1 VRPSTVR
8 ALRAGLLAL
17 VISVTAAVAWLLRPS
32 PPAPPSPS
40 APAAAEPAAP
50 RTERLVYRNF
60 KGDKVSFTLQAES
73 QVGREQEE
81 LHLRGVVLTFSYVAR
96 GAEDTTTIT
105 ADDCVYTP
113 SVQRAVFRGHVHVR
127 TTANGFE
134 LTSEE
139 LVYRGDKGLARSDDV
154 VHFKRKD
161 VSGTSKGMTYHAEE
175 GRLELAAEVFLV
187 IADEKRPEMRIR
199 AGRADAEREE
209 GALRFADG
217 VEVTQGPDTLKAA
230 RLNVNFT
237 PEQTIYRAVAVD
249 DVDLQ
254 ASSAGLLPSTSGALA
269 SGGGRHLR
277 CKKLDLWFRPDR
289 SVKEATAGPDADLV
303 AMSGP
308 REPPERRHLKA
319 RVLVFHFD
327 EQGRLE
333 EVQAQ
338 KDSSFVAEALPPAAA
353 PPRTVDCQSFVAR
366 LDPPTGEAREIE
378 FNKDVVFRQGQRVA
392 TAQAGWYQGKD
403 ALLLLK
409 EGPRLV
415 DEEHATEL
423 SARAIDLGT
432 RTGDVS
438 ARHDVRHVMSHRRGP
453 GKAGLLGNDAPVI
466 MTARFFDYEAKTRTA
481 RYREDA
487 LLRSG
492 RDEIRAP
499 EIRHQEDEAGKR
511 RLHAAGG
518 VVSLLHPRPAPG
530 EKLAGA
536 VEGRAA
542 EMLYDEVKGQIV
554 YKGDVTLRQGDIAT
568 RSPQATLVLTAD
580 GTGVEKLTAGEP
592 VEFRQGTRV
601 ATGSRG
607 TYTPASGSVELMGEH
622 VELKD
627 ATQQVR
633 GRALTFNLRD
643 DRVTV
648 DGREQMRTET
658 VLRKTPPKP

>member
-1 VRPSTVR
+1 VRPAAVR
-8 ALRAGLLAL
+8 GLRAGLLGL
-17 VISVTAAVAWLLRPS
+17 VVAVGAAVAWLLRPS
-32 PPAPPSPS
+32 PPPPTASS
-40 APAAAEPAAP
+40 AKAATEPTAP
-50 RTERLVYRNF
+50 RTERLVYRIYN
-60 KGDKVSFTLQAES
+60 GDKVRAVLQAES
-73 QVGREQEE
+73 EVSRQQDE
-81 LHLRGVVLTFSYVAR
+81 LHFRGVALTFTYVAH
-96 GAEDTTTIT
+96 GVEDTTTIT
-105 ADDCVYTP
+105 ADDCVYNPT
-113 SVQRAVFRGHVHVR
+113 VQRAVFRGHVHVR
-127 TTANGFE
+127 TGEGFE

-139 LVYRGDKGLARSDDV
+139 LIYRGDKGLARSDEL

-161 VSGTSKGMTYHAEE
+161 VSGTSKGMTYLAQE
-175 GRLELAAEVFLV
+175 GRLELAAEVALA
-187 IADEKRPEMRIR
+187 IADDKRPEMKIR
-199 AGRADAEREE
+199 AGRAVAERAE
-209 GALRFADG
+209 GAFRFTDG

-249 DVDLQ
+249 DVDLR
-254 ASSAGLLPSTSGALA
+254 ASSAGLLPAASGALA

-308 REPPERRHLKA
+308 KEPPERRHLKA
-319 RVLVFHFD
+319 RILVFHFD

-333 EVQAQ
+333 EVLGQ
-338 KDSSFVAEALPPAAA
+338 KDSSFVAEPLPPAAG
-353 PPRTVDCQSFVAR
+353 PPRTVDCQNFVAR
-366 LDPPTGEAREIE
+366 LDPATGEAREVE
-378 FNKDVVFRQGQRVA
+378 FNKDVVFRQGKRLA

-403 ALLLLK
+403 AMLLLK

-415 DEEHATEL
+415 DEEQRTEL
-423 SARAIDLGT
+423 LARAIDIGT
-432 RTGDVS
+432 RTGDIA
-438 ARHDVRHVMSHRRGP
+438 ARHDVRHVTTQRRGP
-453 GKAGLLGNDAPVI
+453 GKAGLLGSEAPVI
-466 MTARFFDYEAKTRTA
+466 VTARFFDYEAKTRSA
-481 RYREDA
+481 RYREEA

-499 EIRHQEDEAGKR
+499 EIRLQEDEGGKR
-511 RLHAAGG
+511 RLHALGG

-530 EKLAGA
+530 EKAAGA

-542 EMLYDEVKGQIV
+542 EMVYDEAKGQVV
-554 YKGDVTLRQGDIAT
+554 YKGNVALKQGDIT
-568 RSPQATLVLTAD
+568 TKSPEATLVLTAD
-580 GTGVEKLTAGEP
+580 GAAVEKLMAGDP

-607 TYTPASGSVELMGEH
+607 TYTPGTGSVELVGEQ
-622 VELKD
+622 VTLKD

-633 GRALTFNLRD
+633 GRALTFSLRD

-648 DGREQMRTET
+648 DGHEQVRTET